1 MSSFWMIFVI
11 PPEPWRFSLARIASI
26 MGELMS
32 PAKGFF
38 TAALIY
44 LVLGLLAQAVTV
56 FDSWLGFNPLAYTA
70 SAATQ
75 QILLLGWLTQLGLAL
90 IYDRWLE
97 RRLEIGDYEVVNRPE
112 EPEIVNR
119 IIVNRKSKIVN
130 PKSKIVNPT
139 LVFLLFNLGLPL
151 VIISQPGLTLFGG
164 SWLGATA
171 ALGGLLQLSAGL
183 LLAWQAWSAL
193 KKP

>member
-1 MSSFWMIFVI
+1 
-11 PPEPWRFSLARIASI
+11 
-26 MGELMS
+26 MS
-32 PAKGFF
+32 PIAKKFF

-75 QILLLGWLTQLGLAL
+75 QILWLGWLTQLGLAL

-97 RRLEIGDYEVVNRPE
+97 RRLEKLCPCGLGDYEVVNRAE
-112 EPEIVNR
+112 EPKIVNR
-119 IIVNRKSKIVN
+119 IIVNRKSSIVN
-130 PKSKIVNPT
+130 PS

-151 VIISQPGLTLFGG
+151 VIIGQPGLALFGG
-164 SWLGATA
+164 SWLGAMV

-183 LLAWQAWSAL
+183 LFAWQAWSAL

>member
-1 MSSFWMIFVI
+1 MTPF
-11 PPEPWRFSLARIASI
+11 ARKF
-26 MGELMS
+26 L
-32 PAKGFF
+32 

-44 LVLGLLAQAVTV
+44 LVLGLLAQAVTL
-56 FDSWLGFNPLAYTA
+56 FDNWLGFNPLAYTA

-75 QILLLGWLTQLGLAL
+75 QILWLGWLTQLGLAL

-97 RRLEIGDYEVVNRPE
+97 RRLEIGDYEGVNWAE
-112 EPEIVNR
+112 EPK
-119 IIVNRKSKIVN
+119 IVNRKSEIVN
-130 PKSKIVNPT
+130 PS

-151 VIISQPGLTLFGG
+151 IIIGQPGLALLGG
-164 SWLGATA
+164 NWLGAAA

-183 LLAWQAWSAL
+183 LFAWQAWSAL